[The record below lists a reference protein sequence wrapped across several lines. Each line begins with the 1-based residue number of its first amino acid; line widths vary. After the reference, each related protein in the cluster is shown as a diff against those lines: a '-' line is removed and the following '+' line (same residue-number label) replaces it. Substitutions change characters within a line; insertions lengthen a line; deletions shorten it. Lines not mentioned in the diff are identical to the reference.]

1 MPQTQS
7 AALNNQTTQ
16 RSSYASERSSP
27 FKYIDMPQPYVP
39 LHDVDPPNLALL
51 ALEFRA
57 FWEFGAVL
65 PAWPAL
71 KRAPKCDATGDGTHV
86 IVFPGL
92 SAGDISTVPLRKYL
106 NGLGY
111 VTTGWGQGLNLGPR
125 SGVLD
130 AVQHQIRQVFE
141 ATGRKVS
148 LVGWSL
154 GGIYARE
161 MAKLLPEMVHC
172 VITLGTPFAGSP
184 KSTNAWRIY
193 EMATGRNTDM
203 EHTNYDLPMAPA
215 AVPTSSVYSRS
226 DGIVA
231 WQGSIQASCK
241 VNPHTENIEV
251 FASHVGIGLNPSAW
265 WVVADRLAQKQES
278 WKPFVAP
285 ELLGLRKFIYP
296 RSTRSLA

>member
-1 MPQTQS
+1 MPQTHS

-16 RSSYASERSSP
+16 RISQPAGRQQPY
-27 FKYIDMPQPYVP
+27 KNIDMPKPYVP
-39 LHDVDPPNLALL
+39 LHDLEPPNLALL

-57 FWEFGAVL
+57 FWEFGSVL
-65 PAWPAL
+65 PAWPVL
-71 KRAPKCDATGDGTHV
+71 QRAPKCDATGDGTHV

-106 NGLGY
+106 DGLGY

-130 AVQHQIRQVFE
+130 AAQHQIRQVFE

-193 EMATGRNTDM
+193 ELATGRNTDI
-203 EHTNYDLPMAPA
+203 ERTNYDLPMAPT
-215 AVPTSSVYSRS
+215 VPTTSIYSRS

-231 WQGSIQASCK
+231 WQGSIQANSK
-241 VNPHTENIEV
+241 ENPNTENIEV

-265 WVVADRLAQKQES
+265 WAVADRLAQKQDN
-278 WKPFVAP
+278 WRPFVAP
-285 ELLGLRKFIYP
+285 KLLGLHKFIYP
-296 RSTRSLA
+296 RSERSKT

>member
-1 MPQTQS
+1 MPQTHS

-16 RSSYASERSSP
+16 RISQLAGRQQLY
-27 FKYIDMPQPYVP
+27 KNIDMPKPYVP
-39 LHDVDPPNLALL
+39 LHDLEPPNLALL

-57 FWEFGAVL
+57 FWEFGSVL
-65 PAWPAL
+65 PAWPVL
-71 KRAPKCDATGDGTHV
+71 QRAPKCDATGDGTHV

-106 NGLGY
+106 DGLGY

-130 AVQHQIRQVFE
+130 AAQHQIRQVFE

-193 EMATGRNTDM
+193 ELATGRNTDI
-203 EHTNYDLPMAPA
+203 ERTNYDLPMAPT
-215 AVPTSSVYSRS
+215 VPTTSIYSRS

-231 WQGSIQASCK
+231 WQGSIQANSK
-241 VNPHTENIEV
+241 ENPNTENIEV

-265 WVVADRLAQKQES
+265 WAVADRLAQKQDN
-278 WKPFVAP
+278 WRPFVAP
-285 ELLGLRKFIYP
+285 KLLGLHKFIYP
-296 RSTRSLA
+296 RSERSKT